1 MKEREIMERHF
12 LVRIYQNKK
21 SRIIHYDTL
30 VEILGLAGAK
40 LAIRRAK
47 DNQTGKYTKKYRSG
61 FKIDFYSI

>member
-12 LVRIYQNKK
+12 LVRIYRDKQ

-30 VEILGLAGAK
+30 VEILGVAGAK
-40 LAIRRAK
+40 MVIQRAK
-47 DNQTGKYTKKYRSG
+47 DNPTGKYTKKYRSG